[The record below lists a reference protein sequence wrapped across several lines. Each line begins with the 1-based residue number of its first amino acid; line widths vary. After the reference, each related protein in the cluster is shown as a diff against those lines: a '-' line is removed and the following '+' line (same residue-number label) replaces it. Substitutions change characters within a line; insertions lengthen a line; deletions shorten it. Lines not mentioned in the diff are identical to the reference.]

1 MSQLGE
7 KLVQGVLLVLHSG
20 IGGVMPCADCSSR
33 CLQNRA
39 TGVDWRLFST
49 RGSNTLRPLS
59 PEGNLQSQTQHYGR
73 ETLHA
78 EGGERPQHC
87 CPEVWVP
94 HPWRCL
100 QLWMGTC
107 WPCPWRDGVGWPLR
121 SLATQTRPLFCDSM
135 VL

>member
-1 MSQLGE
+1 MYKG
-7 KLVQGVLLVLHSG
+7 GLLVLHSG

-73 ETLHA
+73 ENLHA
-78 EGGERPQHC
+78 EGGEATALLP
-87 CPEVWVP
+87 
-94 HPWRCL
+94 
-100 QLWMGTC
+100 G
-107 WPCPWRDGVGWPLR
+107 GVGAP
-121 SLATQTRPLFCDSM
+121 SLEVPAAVDGHLLAMPMEGWGWVAFKVPCNPNQTVIL
-135 VL
+135 